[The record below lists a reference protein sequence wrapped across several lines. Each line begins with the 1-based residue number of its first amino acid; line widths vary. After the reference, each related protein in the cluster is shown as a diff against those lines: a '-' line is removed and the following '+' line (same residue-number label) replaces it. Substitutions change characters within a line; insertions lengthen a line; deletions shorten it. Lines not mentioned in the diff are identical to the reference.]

1 MKVNARFKNLNIYKV
16 GYKSKHTTIH
26 TMLLTP
32 KIYLHVKEIEICVPE
47 AIKYKS
53 NLAHIHLSTTSR
65 KLVHIKLHLS
75 NLV

>member
-1 MKVNARFKNLNIYKV
+1 MISTLYFLELLAILFILKVNARFKNLNIYKV

-47 AIKYKS
+47 AIKYWN
-53 NLAHIHLSTTSR
+53 NL
-65 KLVHIKLHLS
+65 
-75 NLV
+75 

>member
-1 MKVNARFKNLNIYKV
+1 MISTLYFLELLAILFILKVNARFKNLNIYKV

-47 AIKYKS
+47 AIKY
-53 NLAHIHLSTTSR
+53 
-65 KLVHIKLHLS
+65 
-75 NLV
+75 